1 MKTTNVWSSSDL
13 KFVKSFF
20 EGRLKPDSENYEI
33 MGYGSKESPV
43 IRYEVATEIGDL
55 QGKSILDYGC
65 CLGDFVEYLE
75 KRQIKVKYTG
85 YDISEKIIERAQE
98 LHPKYSFEVRDIMKK
113 LPNRKFSYVFAIG
126 LNLKIADNVGFIR
139 ELIKRMFQIAE
150 EGVFVSVL
158 SSHGDYFDPQCF
170 YHDPALLLDWCLR
183 EVSGKCILRH
193 DYLPHDF
200 ALYIYKN
207 HFHRGGEQP
216 KWV

>member
-1 MKTTNVWSSSDL
+1 VKTSNVWSSSDL

-20 EGRLKPDSENYEI
+20 EGRLKHDSENYKI
-33 MGYGSKESPV
+33 VGYGSKESQV
-43 IRYEVATEIGDL
+43 IRYKVATEIGDL

-65 CLGDFVEYLE
+65 GLGDFIEYLE
-75 KRQIKVKYTG
+75 KRRIRVKYTG
-85 YDISEKIIERAQE
+85 YDISGKIIERARE
-98 LHPKYSFEVRDIMKK
+98 LHPKYSFEVRDIMKE

-126 LNLKIADNVGFIR
+126 LNLKIADNVGFVK
-139 ELIKRMFQIAE
+139 ELIRRMFQIAE

-158 SSHGDYFDPQCF
+158 SSHGDYFDAQCF

-200 ALYIYKN
+200 ALYIYRN
-207 HFHRGGEQP
+207 HIYSGGEQS